1 MCVSRLFTI
10 RMHMKATRVFLL
22 AAALRVLLVSIA
34 IPLKLGETSS
44 QEEMAEETTNVPVN
58 YEHSAD
64 PELSPTPRTLSEVD
78 RIAIIHRVVQSL
90 PAGRERQQAPAVH
103 QKVGSVQ

>member
-1 MCVSRLFTI
+1 
-10 RMHMKATRVFLL
+10 MKPTRVFLL

-44 QEEMAEETTNVPVN
+44 QEEMVEETNVPVN
-58 YEHSAD
+58 PEHSTD

-90 PAGRERQQAPAVH
+90 PAGLERQQAPAVH
-103 QKVGSVQ
+103 QQVGSVQ